1 MIQKQK
7 NNKLLQ
13 LKNINYHYKDHRVLK
28 DINLDVKKGV
38 IHAVL
43 GGTGSGKSSV
53 GMIITGAL
61 KPKSGKIVFNHNEY
75 DVLNLKKSHHLGIE
89 MLYQNLYILDSF
101 LVAEAL
107 LLPTKYDHILHFIN
121 RAKMIETAQSFL
133 LQYGF
138 QIDASMQLK
147 ELTLQDQLI
156 ISLLK
161 TLYQKPQLLILDEPF
176 NNLSPLAVN
185 KVINLLKKIKYEEG
199 TSILFL
205 TKSIDDIYN
214 FSDYVSI
221 LKDGEMLL
229 SDNTRY
235 VERSD
240 LIHLIY
246 NEIAK
251 KSSIKDIKQEFYQL
265 LKYNVSILQ
274 NLPINLIVT
283 DPNNNVKIINKY
295 ATKYF
300 QLEGHDLSNTSIES
314 LFRFCEGEDAEL
326 IRSVLSDKKERSINN
341 ITLQINDS
349 KTINN
354 IIVFPIMD
362 GSYFIGNI
370 VIVEDITEREK
381 LKEQIILS
389 ENMSSVGLLAA
400 GVAHEI
406 NSPLE
411 VISNYAN
418 YLMLNPQ
425 KGEIESIVHEIQE
438 EVRYISSVIG
448 NLMSFSESGTYFR
461 EEVDLNATIDR
472 LLNLIRYKA
481 KSRNIKIKFKSC
493 KENIYFNANENEIRL
508 VLLNLIKNSFDAM
521 PNGGNIYIETDEIN
535 ISQNKNVRIT
545 LRDSGEG
552 IDENNLSD
560 IFLPFFSTK
569 KENGNNVGLG
579 LYVCYIIIKKYNGS
593 LSVKNIENS
602 GCEFSI
608 TIPKY
613 C

>member
-7 NNKLLQ
+7 HNTLLQ
-13 LKNINYHYKDHRVLK
+13 LKNINYHYKNYNILNN
-28 DINLDVKKGV
+28 INLDVKKGV
-38 IHAVL
+38 IHALV
-43 GGTGSGKSSV
+43 GGSGSGKSSV
-53 GMIITGAL
+53 GMIITGVL
-61 KPKSGKIVFNHNEY
+61 KPKSGKIVFNHKEY
-75 DVLNLKKSHHLGIE
+75 DMLSLKKSHHLGIE
-89 MLYQNLYILDSF
+89 MLYQNLYIFDSF
-101 LVAEAL
+101 LVAEAI
-107 LLPTKYDHILHFIN
+107 LLPTKYDRMFHYIS

-133 LQYGF
+133 LQHGF

-176 NNLSPLAVN
+176 NNLSPMAVN
-185 KVINLLKKIKYEEG
+185 KVIDLLKKYKYEES

-229 SDNTRY
+229 SDNTQY
-235 VERSD
+235 IGRSD

-251 KSSIKDIKQEFYQL
+251 KSSIKDTKQEFYQL

-274 NLPINLIVT
+274 NLPINLVVT
-283 DPNNNVKIINKY
+283 DSKNKVKIINKY
-295 ATKYF
+295 AKKYF
-300 QLEGHDLSNTSIES
+300 QLENHDLSNNSIES
-314 LFRFCEGEDAEL
+314 LLRFCEGKDAEL
-326 IRSVLSDKKERSINN
+326 IRCMLSDKKERSINN
-341 ITLQINDS
+341 ITLQITDS

-370 VIVEDITEREK
+370 VIIEDITEREK
-381 LKEQIILS
+381 LKAQIILS

-400 GVAHEI
+400 GIAHEI
-406 NSPLE
+406 NNPLE

-418 YLMLNPQ
+418 YLMINPQ
-425 KGEIESIVHEIQE
+425 EGEIESIVQKIQE
-438 EVRYISSVIG
+438 EVRYISSIIN
-448 NLMSFSESGTYFR
+448 NLMSFSESGTNLS
-461 EEVDLNATIDR
+461 EEVNLNTTINS
-472 LLNLIRYKA
+472 LLNLVRYKA
-481 KSRNIKIKFKSC
+481 KSRNIDIKFKSC
-493 KENIYFNANENEIRL
+493 NENICFNSSENEIKL
-508 VLLNLIKNSFDAM
+508 VLLNLIKNSFEAM
-521 PNGGNIYIETDEIN
+521 PNGGNIYIEADEIN
-535 ISQNKNVRIT
+535 INQNENVRIT
-545 LRDSGEG
+545 LRDSGKG

-560 IFLPFFSTK
+560 IYLPFFSTK
-569 KENGNNVGLG
+569 KENGENMGLG
-579 LYVCYIIIKKYNGS
+579 LYICYTIIKKYNGS
-593 LSVKNIENS
+593 LHVKNIENS

-608 TIPKY
+608 TIPK
-613 C
+613 